1 MHILSKV
8 FIVFAAILSVLL
20 SALTIAYAAN
30 SGRLVSEYQTSQARA
45 SSASTS
51 LNLEQTQSAGREGVL
66 RVQIS
71 ELEGVIQGLNTQIA
85 SLQQERAGL
94 ESSLQAAQT
103 SRDALEANIAQ
114 FRETIETQTNL
125 IAAFRQ
131 ELTTLRDNELAFR
144 RARIQLED
152 RISDLESQNEVLTQ
166 TNRGLQEA
174 LSDAQT
180 RSGSGGGST
189 FVPTTGRDISGR
201 VNRVT
206 NDSVTGRQLV
216 EVSLGTNDGVR
227 VGTRLTIQR
236 PGVFVANAEVVR
248 VELQTCVA
256 EIRQMNNAG
265 QPLLQN
271 DTAVISR

>member
-174 LSDAQT
+174 LAQAQGQI
-180 RSGSGGGST
+180 GSSTGGM
-189 FVPTTGRDISGR
+189 TTPGGRDISGR

-206 NDSVTGRQLV
+206 TDSVTGRQLV